1 MAQGEEEEEEEEEVQ
16 QQQVQQEEAATV
28 EEEAVA
34 PQELLG
40 QHVAHGAGACQVV
53 DMECA
58 TGHTPQQ
65 QRPQSNT
72 QAEEGP
78 CRG

>member
-1 MAQGEEEEEEEEEVQ
+1 MQ

-34 PQELLG
+34 PQELLE
-40 QHVAHGAGACQVV
+40 QHVAHEVEACQAVG
-53 DMECA
+53 MECA